1 MNTEISRQRVMIVDD
16 TPANLG
22 LLEDLLVA
30 NHFDVAAFPRG
41 SMALVAAAKQPPDLI
56 LLDIMMPE
64 MDGYEVCKF
73 LKADP
78 LTRNIPVIFI
88 SALEDTES
96 KLRAF
101 TDGGV
106 DYITKPLQQEE
117 ILARVKT
124 HLKLR
129 EMQQELQ
136 RHNQDLENLVAE
148 KIKEISD
155 SQLATL
161 VAISNLAEYR
171 DKETGRHIERTS
183 NYCRILAE
191 ELRKE
196 SAYSRIISDNF
207 VHNITYAAPLHD
219 IGKMGIPDH
228 ILNKPGKLTSEE
240 FEIMKTHVTI
250 GIETLSRVLEK
261 YPKNT
266 FIRMGLDIA
275 GTHHEKWDGTG
286 YPYRLAGESIPLS
299 GRIMALADVYDA
311 LSSRR
316 VYKEGFTHEQT
327 REIILDGKGKHFD
340 PEIVEAF
347 LRVEAEFKELRERLR
362 PDSEE

>member
-1 MNTEISRQRVMIVDD
+1 MSTKQRVMVIDD

-22 LLEDLLVA
+22 LLEDMLVS
-30 NHFDVAAFPRG
+30 NGFDVAAFPRG
-41 SMALVAAAKQPPDLI
+41 AMALSAAAQQPPDLI

-64 MDGYEVCKF
+64 MDGYEVCRR
-73 LKADP
+73 LKTDP
-78 LTRNIPVIFI
+78 STRNVPVIFI
-88 SALEDTES
+88 SALDATES

-106 DYITKPLQQEE
+106 DYVTKPLQQEE
-117 ILARVKT
+117 VLARVRT

-129 EMQQELQ
+129 EMQRELE
-136 RHNQDLENLVAE
+136 RHNVDLENLVAE
-148 KIKEISD
+148 KMKEISD

-183 NYCRILAE
+183 NYCRLIAE
-191 ELRKE
+191 ELRKQ
-196 SAYSRIISDNF
+196 STYSEQISDAF
-207 VHNITYAAPLHD
+207 VRNICFAAPLHD

-228 ILNKPGKLTSEE
+228 ILNKPGKLTPEE
-240 FEIMKTHVTI
+240 FEVMKTHVNI
-250 GIETLSRVLEK
+250 GIDTLSHVLSQHPQNE
-261 YPKNT
+261 

-286 YPYRLAGESIPLS
+286 YPHGIARENIPLS

-311 LSSRR
+311 LRSRR
-316 VYKEGFTHEQT
+316 VYKEGFSHAKAI
-327 REIILDGKGKHFD
+327 EIITQGKGTQFD
-340 PEIVEAF
+340 PAVVDAFVAVEKQF
-347 LRVEAEFKELRERLR
+347 DELSERLK
-362 PDSEE
+362 PE